1 MNYQKLITMDVL
13 NGTGFRTVL
22 FVSGCNH
29 KCDGCY
35 NKDTW
40 NPRNGEPFTDDAM
53 NTLMSML
60 SDPLIDGLT
69 LTGGDPLYKDNL
81 VTVLNIVTTVK
92 TKFPNKTIWLWSGF
106 TYDDALQ
113 DPIKKEILSFVDVFV
128 DGRYEKNNKTKKP
141 FRGSD
146 NQNLIRLKENSID
159 IITIE

>member
-40 NPRNGEPFTDDAM
+40 NPRNGEPFTDDVM

-60 SDPLIDGLT
+60 SDPSIDGLT

-81 VTVLNIVTTVK
+81 VTVLNIVTEVK
-92 TKFPNKTIWLWSGF
+92 YRFPDKNIWLWSGF

>member
-40 NPRNGEPFTDDAM
+40 NPRNGEPFTDDVM

-113 DPIKKEILSFVDVFV
+113 DPIKKEILSLVDVFV